1 MHNDDMA
8 AKGTADMVTRST
20 QFSAEIVEDLPH
32 ALVVDAYGVMLGKH
46 SERLTIRKK
55 DELLQEVP
63 LLDLEQV
70 LILSNGVAL
79 SSDAIKECAL
89 RGIPIHF
96 LEHNGEPYA
105 TMLSPNLIGTV
116 QTRREQL
123 LAFTDTRS
131 ITLAKGFAGGKI
143 RNQIMRL
150 RYMAKNR
157 KDRQPELFE
166 SVQVAIGEMNDL
178 LLALLALEGACI
190 NDIRPQLF
198 SCEGR
203 AAERYWDAAGLLLH
217 PDAGWLG
224 RQGRGAQDLINSLL
238 NYGYGVLSAHVQ
250 RAITLA
256 GLDPFGGYIHVDRP
270 GKASLVLDLMEE
282 FRQMVVD
289 RTVFAMLN
297 LGMDLQL
304 DEEGR
309 LTLPCRRLLIEKV
322 QERLE
327 TPEPYGQATA
337 SRRDRRK
344 LKSIIVA
351 QARHVAAYVRGQV
364 ESYEPYAGR
373 W

>member
-1 MHNDDMA
+1 MA
-8 AKGTADMVTRST
+8 TRST
-20 QFSAEIVEDLPH
+20 QFSAEIVEELPH
-32 ALVVDAYGVMLGKH
+32 ALVVDAYGVMVGKH
-46 SERLTIRKK
+46 GERLSVRKK
-55 DELLQEVP
+55 DELLQDVP

-70 LILSNGVAL
+70 LILSGGVAL
-79 SSDAIKECAL
+79 SSDAIKECAV

-96 LEHNGEPYA
+96 LENTGEPYA
-105 TMLSPNLIGTV
+105 TMHSPNLIGTV

-123 LAFTDTRS
+123 LAYADARS
-131 ITLAKGFAGGKI
+131 VVLAKGFAGGKI
-143 RNQIMRL
+143 RNQITLL

-157 KDRQPELFE
+157 KERQPEIFDT
-166 SVQVAIGEMNDL
+166 VQAAILEINDL
-178 LLALLALEGACI
+178 LRALLSLEGSCI
-190 NDIRPQLF
+190 TEIRPQLF

-203 AAERYWDAAGLLLH
+203 AAERYWDAAGLLLN
-217 PDAGWLG
+217 PDAAWLG
-224 RQGRGAQDLINSLL
+224 RQGRGAQDLVNSLL
-238 NYGYGVLSAHVQ
+238 NYGYGILSGHVQ
-250 RAITLA
+250 RAVALA

-309 LTLPCRRLLIEKV
+309 LTLPCRRLLIEKL

-327 TPEPYGQATA
+327 TPEPYGTPAG

-344 LKSIIVA
+344 LRSIIVA

-364 ESYEPYAGR
+364 ATYEPYAGR

>member
-1 MHNDDMA
+1 
-8 AKGTADMVTRST
+8 MVTRST
-20 QFSAEIVEDLPH
+20 RFSAEIVEDLPH
-32 ALVVDAYGVMLGKH
+32 ALVVDAYGVMIGKH
-46 SERLTIRKK
+46 SERLTVRKK

-70 LILSNGVAL
+70 LIASGGVAI

-123 LAFTDTRS
+123 LAFADARS
-131 ITLAKGFAGGKI
+131 VALAKGFAGGKI
-143 RNQIMRL
+143 RNQITLL

-157 KDRQPELFE
+157 KDRQPEIFDL
-166 SVQVAIGEMNDL
+166 VQATIGEIGDL
-178 LLALLALEGACI
+178 LTALLALEGDCI

-250 RAITLA
+250 RAVALA

-309 LTLPCRRLLIEKV
+309 LTLPCRRLLIEKL

-327 TPEPYGQATA
+327 TPEPYGLATG

-344 LKSIIVA
+344 LKSIVVA
-351 QARHVAAYVRGQV
+351 QARLVAAYVRGQV
-364 ESYEPYAGR
+364 ETYEPYIGR